1 MVRIL
6 LVVTVVALLGGG
18 FIAVNNVQDRIKGLN
33 IELAD
38 TENTLS
44 DTERDLETAKKAQKD
59 AEDAMKTAQT
69 NEKIAK
75 DSLLQAGRELVVQ
88 RDRADRHEADLD
100 KERADL
106 VDARNFSESWRLFQ
120 KANGTKEQ
128 ITQKLATLSEVSNQ
142 RDNFLAENTIL
153 LSQIKKLGVELSRY
167 TGTSVKVILPQNLH
181 GTVTAVDTQFDF
193 VVLDIGENQGVLEY
207 GELLVSRGEKL
218 IGKLRILDVKQ
229 NHSIANILPDWKQG
243 EEIQKGDIVIV
254 GN

>member
-6 LVVTVVALLGGG
+6 LVLTVLALLGGG
-18 FIAVNNVQDRIKGLN
+18 FIAMNNVQGRINGLSTD
-33 IELAD
+33 LAN
-38 TENTLS
+38 TQNTLS
-44 DTERDLETAKKAQKD
+44 DKVRDLETAQNALKT
-59 AEDAMKTAQT
+59 AEDAMIAAQK
-69 NEKIAK
+69 NEKEAK
-75 DSLLQAGRELVVQ
+75 DNLTKAGRELVVQ

-100 KERADL
+100 KERAAL

-167 TGTSVKVILPQNLH
+167 TGTSVKVTLPQNLH